1 MATNYASATG
11 AIGQDNGMKQVIASY
26 VESKYGYD
34 LKEMKDEQGYDDAQI
49 LELLDSLAEDND
61 DETLESLLE
70 GIDTD
75 STSTD
80 SDTSYADDTTDAT
93 DDATDT
99 AYDTED
105 TETDDDTDVND
116 QMAED
121 ANGPL
126 PTFNNS
132 DDGPEGPEGDAPG
145 EYQPQ

>member
-1 MATNYASATG
+1 MSNNYAGATG

-70 GIDTD
+70 GIETD
-75 STSTD
+75 STSDD
-80 SDTSYADDTTDAT
+80 SDTSYT

-99 AYDTED
+99 IDD
-105 TETDDDTDVND
+105 TETVDDTTDDTDIED

-121 ANGPL
+121 ANGPR
-126 PTFNNS
+126 PEFNNT
-132 DDGPEGPEGDAPG
+132 DDGPEGAEGDAPG